1 MRLNSRSGVQKD
13 DTIGNDDDYVEL
25 EKSNVLL
32 IGPTGSGIFSIFT
45 KTCQFAFIVIIMII
59 QISERLLLTIILIF
73 VFLP

>member
-1 MRLNSRSGVQKD
+1 MHLNSRSGVQRD
-13 DTIGNDDDYVEL
+13 DAIGNDDDYVEL

-32 IGPTGSGIFSIFT
+32 IGPTGSGIFT

-59 QISERLLLTIILIF
+59 QIFERLLLTIVLIF